1 MSSEPEVRQPGV
13 EEPPVRETAELA
25 DGDRLRVVFAGGHGQ
40 IALLAQR
47 RLSAEGHRP
56 VGLIRNPEHAEELRA
71 IGAEPVVFDLENQT
85 AAELAEIISGADA
98 LVFAAGAGP
107 ASGPARKMTV
117 DRDGAI
123 LLADAAELAGIR
135 RYVVISAMAADDF
148 IVGSAEVFQIYLRA
162 KAEAD
167 EIIRSRDLDWTIVRP
182 GGLSDD
188 PASGHVLIAERTG
201 RGQIPRDDVAALVTR
216 LVVDGTGVRSQF
228 EVISGETPIAEALAS
243 L

>member
-1 MSSEPEVRQPGV
+1 MDV
-13 EEPPVRETAELA
+13 AI
-25 DGDRLRVVFAGGHGQ
+25 AGGHGK
-40 IALLAQR
+40 IALQLT
-47 RLSAEGHRP
+47 RLLSGRGDG
-56 VGLIRNPEHAEELRA
+56 VRSLIRNPDHAEDVRA
-71 IGAEPVVFDLENQT
+71 SGAEAVVFDLENQT
-85 AAELAEIISGADA
+85 AAELAEIVAGADA

-107 ASGPARKMTV
+107 GSGSARKMTV

-148 IVGSAEVFQIYLRA
+148 IVSSEEVFQIYLRA

-167 EIIRSRDLDWTIVRP
+167 EIVRSRDLDWTIVRP
-182 GGLSDD
+182 GGLTDD
-188 PASGHVLIAERTG
+188 PATGSVLVAEHTG
-201 RGQIPRDDVAALVTR
+201 RGQIPRDDVAAVVTR

-228 EVISGETPIAEALAS
+228 ELISGDTPIAEALRA

>member
-1 MSSEPEVRQPGV
+1 MT
-13 EEPPVRETAELA
+13 EEATVELA
-25 DGDRLRVVFAGGHGQ
+25 DNDRLRVVFAGGHGQ

-47 RLSAEGHRP
+47 RLAAEGHQP
-56 VGLIRNPEHAEELRA
+56 VGLIRNSDHAEELRA
-71 IGAEPVVFDLENQT
+71 IGAEPIVFDLENQT
-85 AAELAEIISGADA
+85 AAELAEIVAGADA

-107 ASGPARKMTV
+107 GSGSARKMTV

-148 IVGSAEVFQIYLRA
+148 IVGSEEVFQIYLRA

-182 GGLSDD
+182 GGLTDD
-188 PASGHVLIAERTG
+188 PAIGNVLVGARTG
-201 RGQIPRDDVAALVTR
+201 RGQIPRDDVAAVVTR

-228 EVISGETPIAEALAS
+228 ELISGDVPIAEALRA

>member
-1 MSSEPEVRQPGV
+1 MT
-13 EEPPVRETAELA
+13 EEATVELA
-25 DGDRLRVVFAGGHGQ
+25 DNDRLRVVFAGGHGQ

-47 RLSAEGHRP
+47 RLAAEGHQP
-56 VGLIRNPEHAEELRA
+56 VGLIRNSDHAEELRA
-71 IGAEPVVFDLENQT
+71 IGAEPIVFDLENQT
-85 AAELAEIISGADA
+85 AAELAEIVAGADA

-107 ASGPARKMTV
+107 GSGSARKMTV

-148 IVGSAEVFQIYLRA
+148 IVGSEEVFQIYLRA

-182 GGLSDD
+182 GGLTDD
-188 PASGHVLIAERTG
+188 PATGNVLVGARTG
-201 RGQIPRDDVAALVTR
+201 RGQIPRDDVAAVVTR

-228 EVISGETPIAEALAS
+228 ELISGDTPVAEALRA

>member
-1 MSSEPEVRQPGV
+1 MT
-13 EEPPVRETAELA
+13 EEATVELA
-25 DGDRLRVVFAGGHGQ
+25 DNDRLRVVFAGGHGQ

-47 RLSAEGHRP
+47 RLAAEGHQP
-56 VGLIRNPEHAEELRA
+56 VGLIRNSDHAEELRA
-71 IGAEPVVFDLENQT
+71 IGAEPIVFDLENQT
-85 AAELAEIISGADA
+85 AAELAEIVAGADA

-107 ASGPARKMTV
+107 GSGSARKMSV

-135 RYVVISAMAADDF
+135 RYVVISAMAADDY
-148 IVGSAEVFQIYLRA
+148 IVGSEEVFQIYLRA

-182 GGLSDD
+182 GGLTDD
-188 PASGHVLIAERTG
+188 PATGNVLVGARTG
-201 RGQIPRDDVAALVTR
+201 RGQIPRDEVAAVVTR

-228 EVISGETPIAEALAS
+228 ELISGDTPVAEALRA

>member
-1 MSSEPEVRQPGV
+1 MSSDSAGRASRSEV
-13 EEPPVRETAELA
+13 ADLA
-25 DGDRLRVVFAGGHGQ
+25 NDDRLRVVFAGGHGQ

-47 RLSAEGHRP
+47 RLAAEGHQP
-56 VGLIRNPEHAEELRA
+56 VGLIRRREHADDLRSV
-71 IGAEPVVFDLENQT
+71 GAEPVIFDLENQT
-85 AAELAEIISGADA
+85 AAELAEIVAGADA

-107 ASGPARKMTV
+107 GSGPGRKMTV

-123 LLADAAELAGIR
+123 MLADAAGLAGVG

-148 IVGSAEVFQIYLRA
+148 VVGSEEVFQIYLRA

-167 EIIRSRDLDWTIVRP
+167 AIVRSRDLDWTIVRP
-182 GGLSDD
+182 GGLTDD
-188 PASGHVLIAERTG
+188 LATGLVTVAESTG
-201 RGQIPRDDVAALVTR
+201 RGQIPRDDVAEIVVR

-228 EVISGETPIAEALAS
+228 ELISGDTPIAEALRA